1 MKQFTRLANV
11 ITETP
16 TRPGS
21 KEKPSERQ
29 QGVSKKSKAGGGNY
43 YDAFNNMFYTKDTKV
58 KEDVVKTTERISE
71 NSEDGGGKEDAVKTI
86 KRTSENSDDGGGK
99 EFGDVT
105 ASRTDGYRVEDTAAA
120 ERGLVIAN
128 GQGTKDNQHKQ
139 RGRTRA
145 ETSKNLGAVKAYNN
159 EKVIGEKAKS
169 KAAAEEITPARSIL
183 RSPSEEQVKKTYSNG
198 LGKSTRISLAPGTFT
213 GEGLNSAEK
222 ESSERNRD
230 LPTTAIRLK
239 SPASSTKGS
248 RSDAPPSGS
257 IKKDDKKKTLFS
269 DAVKKTAKAKEG
281 KTPVKLNQAVVTFNI
296 RFAKGS
302 DPKKEYNK
310 LMALAVKTI
319 RDNLDDKAGFI
330 PLDGVI
336 STDTKIIQSVQE
348 MPALIMGPKKYF
360 DIPNPGAFNSLS
372 QGSRMI
378 VVRRMDELGLG
389 PTIERRRGG

>member
-1 MKQFTRLANV
+1 MKQFTRLANA

-43 YDAFNNMFYTKDTKV
+43 YDAFNNMFYTKDTEA

-71 NSEDGGGKEDAVKTI
+71 NSEDGGGKEDAVKTF

-99 EFGDVT
+99 ESGDVT
-105 ASRTDGYRVEDTAAA
+105 ASRTDGYWVEDTAAA

-145 ETSKNLGAVKAYNN
+145 ETSKILGAVKAHNN

-169 KAAAEEITPARSIL
+169 KAAAEKITPARSIL
-183 RSPSEEQVKKTYSNG
+183 RSPSEEQVNKTYSKG
-198 LGKSTRISLAPGTFT
+198 LGKSTQISLAPGTFT

-239 SPASSTKGS
+239 SPASSSKGS
-248 RSDAPPSGS
+248 RSDAPPRGS
-257 IKKDDKKKTLFS
+257 IKKYDKKKALFS
-269 DAVKKTAKAKEG
+269 DAVKEK
-281 KTPVKLNQAVVTFNI
+281 
-296 RFAKGS
+296 
-302 DPKKEYNK
+302 
-310 LMALAVKTI
+310 
-319 RDNLDDKAGFI
+319 
-330 PLDGVI
+330 
-336 STDTKIIQSVQE
+336 
-348 MPALIMGPKKYF
+348 PA
-360 DIPNPGAFNSLS
+360 
-372 QGSRMI
+372 R
-378 VVRRMDELGLG
+378 
-389 PTIERRRGG
+389 

>member
-1 MKQFTRLANV
+1 MKQFTRLSNT

-99 EFGDVT
+99 ESGDVT
-105 ASRTDGYRVEDTAAA
+105 ASRTDGYRVEDTATA

-145 ETSKNLGAVKAYNN
+145 ETSKILGAVKAHNN

-169 KAAAEEITPARSIL
+169 KAAAEKNHTGKVDLEITVRGASKQNLQQRPREKYADL
-183 RSPSEEQVKKTYSNG
+183 
-198 LGKSTRISLAPGTFT
+198 LGTRYFYWRG
-213 GEGLNSAEK
+213 
-222 ESSERNRD
+222 
-230 LPTTAIRLK
+230 
-239 SPASSTKGS
+239 
-248 RSDAPPSGS
+248 
-257 IKKDDKKKTLFS
+257 IK
-269 DAVKKTAKAKEG
+269 
-281 KTPVKLNQAVVTFNI
+281 Q
-296 RFAKGS
+296 
-302 DPKKEYNK
+302 
-310 LMALAVKTI
+310 
-319 RDNLDDKAGFI
+319 
-330 PLDGVI
+330 
-336 STDTKIIQSVQE
+336 
-348 MPALIMGPKKYF
+348 
-360 DIPNPGAFNSLS
+360 
-372 QGSRMI
+372 
-378 VVRRMDELGLG
+378 RRKRE
-389 PTIERRRGG
+389 